1 MNILITGGKG
11 FVASHLKNFL
21 GSKHTVYAPG
31 KDQLNCL
38 EPQEVNKFFD
48 THEVDVVIHTALTG
62 REQLFDNSLCRLK
75 DGLGMWYNIYNNR
88 HRYKQL
94 IQYGSAYELNL
105 SRMHRDATLA
115 DVLNSL
121 PMTSYGSAKNFMAR
135 MSSETDNFYTLRI
148 FGHFHHTEPDY
159 RFFKKLS
166 NSKKFILQE
175 DKQFDY
181 FNLED
186 TLTVTEFVIN
196 EQPIMR
202 DINLVYP
209 EKLLLSD
216 QVDMFCNTK
225 NIHPEIDTLSHGLDL
240 TGDASVLSSFN
251 LQLQGLEAG
260 FRKY

>member
-1 MNILITGGKG
+1 MKILITGGNG

-21 GSKHTVYAPG
+21 GNKHTVYAPG
-31 KDQLNCL
+31 KDQLDCL

-62 REQLFDNSLCRLK
+62 REQLFDNSSRWIK
-75 DGLGMWYNIYNNR
+75 EGLGMWYNIYNNR

-105 SRMHRDATLA
+105 SRMHRDATLV
-115 DVLNSL
+115 DVLDSL

-135 MSSETDNFYTLRI
+135 MSSETDDFYTLRI
-148 FGHFHHTEPDY
+148 FGHFHHTESNY
-159 RFFKKLS
+159 RFFKKLATS
-166 NSKKFILQE
+166 RKFILQE

-186 TLTVTEFVIN
+186 TLAVTDFVIN
-196 EQPIMR
+196 EKPIVR
-202 DINLVYP
+202 DVNLVYS
-209 EKLLLSD
+209 EKLLLSE
-216 QVDMFCNTK
+216 QVKLFCDIK
-225 NIHPEIDTLSHGLDL
+225 NIEPEIEIVSSGLDL
-240 TGDASVLSSFN
+240 TGDASVLRSFN

>member
-1 MNILITGGKG
+1 MNILITGGNG

-48 THEVDVVIHTALTG
+48 SHDVDVVIHTALTG
-62 REQLFDNSLCRLK
+62 REQLFENSLRRLK
-75 DGLGMWYNIYNNR
+75 DSLGMWYNIYNNR

-94 IQYGSAYELNL
+94 IQYGSAYEMNL
-105 SRMHRDATLA
+105 SRIHRDATLA

-135 MSSETDNFYTLRI
+135 MCSETDNFYTLRL
-148 FGHFHHTEPDY
+148 FGHFHYTEPEQ

-166 NSKKFILQE
+166 KSSNFTMQE

-196 EQPIMR
+196 EKPIVR
-202 DINLVYP
+202 DVNLVYP
-209 EKLLLSD
+209 EKLLLSE
-216 QVDMFCNTK
+216 QVEMFCNA
-225 NIHPEIDTLSHGLDL
+225 IHINPDIKVLTSGLDL

-251 LQLQGLEAG
+251 LQLKGLESG
-260 FRKY
+260 FKKY

>member
-1 MNILITGGKG
+1 MNILITGGNG

-38 EPQEVNKFFD
+38 DTQEVNKFFD
-48 THEVDVVIHTALTG
+48 THDVDVVIHTALTG
-62 REQLFDNSLCRLK
+62 REQLFDNSSQWIK

-88 HRYKQL
+88 HKYKQL

-105 SRMHRDATLA
+105 FRMHRDATLA
-115 DVLNSL
+115 DVLTSS
-121 PMTSYGSAKNFMAR
+121 PMTSYGNTKNLIAR
-135 MSSETDNFYTLRI
+135 ICNETDNFYTLRL
-148 FGHFHHTEPDY
+148 FGHFHYTETDY

-166 NSKKFILQE
+166 SSSKFILHE
-175 DKQFDY
+175 DKKFDY

-196 EQPIMR
+196 EHPINR

-209 EKLLLSD
+209 EKLLLSE
-216 QVDMFCNTK
+216 QVNLFCNVNHINP
-225 NIHPEIDTLSHGLDL
+225 NIETIVSGLEL
-240 TGDASVLSSFN
+240 TGNAGILSSFN
-251 LQLQGLEAG
+251 LNLQGLAAG
-260 FRKY
+260 FKKY

>member
-1 MNILITGGKG
+1 MNILITGGNG

-31 KDQLNCL
+31 KTELNCL
-38 EPQEVNKFFD
+38 EPQEVNAFFN

-62 REQLFDNSLCRLK
+62 REQLFENSTRLMREGLC
-75 DGLGMWYNIYNNR
+75 MWYNIYNNR

-94 IQYGSAYELNL
+94 IQYGSAYEMNL
-105 SRMHRDATLA
+105 SRIHREATLA

-121 PMTSYGSAKNFMAR
+121 PMTSYGSTKNFMAR
-135 MSSETDNFYTLRI
+135 MCSETENFYTLRL
-148 FGHFHHTEPDY
+148 FGHFHHTEPDH

-166 NSKKFILQE
+166 KSAKFTMQE

-196 EQPIMR
+196 ERPLIR
-202 DINLVYP
+202 DVNLVYS
-209 EKLLLSD
+209 EKLLVSE
-216 QVDMFCNTK
+216 QVDMFCKIKHIN
-225 NIHPEIDTLSHGLDL
+225 PEINVLASGLDL
-240 TGDASVLSSFN
+240 TGDSSVLTSFN
-251 LQLQGLEAG
+251 LKLQGLETG
-260 FRKY
+260 FAKY

>member
-1 MNILITGGKG
+1 MNILITGGNG

-21 GSKHTVYAPG
+21 DSKHTVYAPG

-38 EPQEVNKFFD
+38 EPQEVNKFFN

-62 REQLFDNSLCRLK
+62 REQLFDNSLRWMK
-75 DGLGMWYNIYNNR
+75 EGLGMWYNIYNNR
-88 HRYKQL
+88 YRYKQL

-105 SRMHRDATLA
+105 SRIHRDATLA

-121 PMTSYGSAKNFMAR
+121 PMTSYGSTKNFMAR

-148 FGHFHHTEPDY
+148 FGHFHHTEPNH

-166 NSKKFILQE
+166 NSKKFTLQE

-186 TLTVTEFVIN
+186 TLAVTDFVIN
-196 EQPIMR
+196 EQPAVR

-216 QVDMFCNTK
+216 QIKLFCKVK
-225 NIHPEIDTLSHGLDL
+225 NIYPEVDVLSSGLDL
-240 TGDASVLSSFN
+240 TGDASILSSFN

-260 FRKY
+260 FMKY